1 MVSAAVAALCVMPA
15 FTGCQKGV
23 ADVESSA
30 GKARLEISIP
40 IAETKVVGGAD
51 ETAIRNYQVFLFND
65 QEVLEAY
72 VNKSSSDIS
81 MNCTMG
87 NKTVAV
93 LVNAPALDDVTTLS
107 GLMNKQS
114 LLSHNDADAFV
125 MEGKVP
131 VSIETTE
138 DVSVEVPVY
147 RKVSKVE
154 LVSVVTAFELPQH
167 REAEFTVSSVYMIN
181 VAADARYFATSE
193 PTLWYNKSG
202 YVLADDNRL
211 IYDDMSDL
219 AVTAEAP
226 YSKKNA
232 FYCYPNDPESD
243 SFDAQWCPRNTR
255 LVVETKLDDETYY
268 YPVTLPLLEQNK
280 RYEVSLTIT
289 RPGSYVPDTVVDKFA
304 AEFSVLVKDWEEGA
318 PVSEEI

>member
-1 MVSAAVAALCVMPA
+1 MVSAAAAALCVMPA
-15 FTGCQKGV
+15 LTGCQKSV
-23 ADVESSA
+23 VDVESSA
-30 GKARLEISIP
+30 EKVKLEISIP
-40 IAETKVVGGAD
+40 IAETKVIGGAD

-72 VNKSSSDIS
+72 VNKNTSDIS

-93 LVNAPALDDVTTLS
+93 LVNAPALNDVTTLS
-107 GLMNKQS
+107 GLMGKQS
-114 LLSHNDADAFV
+114 LLSHNAADAFV

-181 VAADARYFATSE
+181 VAADAKYFGTSD

-202 YVLADDNRL
+202 YVQTDDNLL
-211 IYDDMSDL
+211 IYDDMNDL
-219 AVTAEAP
+219 AVNADAP
-226 YSKKNA
+226 YSKANA
-232 FYCYPNDPESD
+232 FYCYPNHAGSD
-243 SFDAQWCPRNTR
+243 SFAVEWCPRNTR

-289 RPGSYVPDTVVDKFA
+289 RPGSYVPDTIVDKFA
-304 AEFSVLVKDWEEGA
+304 AEFTVLVKDWEEGA